1 MFSNN
6 VLFFLSHQIDRLSSI
21 AAKYVG
27 GSGNKVSSD
36 YPMLSHPDH
45 VAPPPTDQ
53 LVFENNSS
61 YGHGSAEM
69 YNVAGDILRSISG
82 PPTEE
87 IKPMIIELAV
97 AAMEEFLRM
106 AQSGEPLWVPGINGA
121 TSTTLCEQEY
131 IEAFPRG
138 LGHRLSGFRV
148 EASRETAVVIMNHI
162 SLVQIL
168 MDVVC
173 MSCNCK

>member
-1 MFSNN
+1 MFLYQLRNS
-6 VLFFLSHQIDRLSSI
+6 FFSSSQIDRLSSI

-27 GSGNKVSSD
+27 GGGNKVSSD
-36 YPMLSHPDH
+36 YPMLSHPHHD
-45 VAPPPTDQ
+45 VPPPTDQ
-53 LVFENNSS
+53 LGFGNNSS
-61 YGHGSAEM
+61 YGQGSSEM

-87 IKPMIIELAV
+87 IKPMMIELAV
-97 AAMEEFLRM
+97 TAMEEFLRM
-106 AQSGEPLWVPGINGA
+106 AQSGEPLWVPDINGA
-121 TSTTLCEQEY
+121 TGATLCEQEY
-131 IEAFPRG
+131 IKAFPRG
-138 LGHRLSGFRV
+138 LGPRLSGFRL

-173 MSCNCK
+173 VSCV

>member
-1 MFSNN
+1 MY
-6 VLFFLSHQIDRLSSI
+6 LFFLSHQIDRLSSI

-27 GSGNKVSSD
+27 GGGNKVSSD

-53 LVFENNSS
+53 LVFGNN
-61 YGHGSAEM
+61 YGQGSADM

-106 AQSGEPLWVPGINGA
+106 AQSEEPLWIPGINGA
-121 TSTTLCEQEY
+121 TSIPLCEQEY
-131 IEAFPRG
+131 IKAFPRG
-138 LGHRLSGFRV
+138 LGPRLSGFRV

-173 MSCNCK
+173 MSCD